1 MKADLNTL
9 LQSRILR
16 LDGGLGTMIQ
26 ALQLEEWDFRG
37 REFLKWKC
45 PLKGCMDLLC
55 LTAPRSVGAIHRAYL
70 QAGADIVTTNSFSA
84 NAISLKEYG
93 LEKYARRIAREA
105 ARIAREEADKFEGRF
120 VAGSMGPTSKTAS
133 IAASVEDSAARDVTF
148 AELAE
153 AYYEQA
159 AGLAEG
165 GVDAF
170 LLETVFDTLNAKAAI
185 FALERLRRD
194 TGCDIPLM
202 LSVTVSQKAG
212 RTLSGQTIEA
222 FWTSVKHGRPL
233 SVGINCSFGAR
244 EMLPHL
250 ERLAAVADCY
260 ISVHPNAGLPNISG
274 GYDETPESFAA
285 AMKSYA
291 ERGLVNIMGGCCG
304 TTPDFIKALGP
315 LVDSFAPRRLPDSPR
330 ETVVCGLEAL
340 RIVPEANFINIGER
354 CNVAGSAKFARMIR
368 EGDFAGAIAVAR
380 TQVAAGGQIID
391 VCMDDG
397 LIDGPAAMRTFL
409 NMAAGEVDIARVP
422 FMIDSSSLDTIVAG
436 LECCQGKAIV
446 NSISLKEG
454 PEEFLRRAA
463 LIRSYGAAAV
473 VMLFDEEGQATSFER
488 KIAVARRAY
497 DLLIESGF
505 PAEDII
511 FDPNIL
517 AVATGIK
524 EHDRYALDFIEA
536 TRWIKENLPY
546 AKVSGGVSNLSFAF
560 RGNNAVR
567 EAMHSAFL
575 YHARLAGMDMGI
587 VNPQMLRVYDD
598 IPGEL
603 LERVEDVILCRRADA
618 CERLSEYAAQ
628 VRESAAAQVSAA
640 EDWRAG
646 SPKERISYAMLHGIA
661 DHIEEDCLEALKAAG
676 APLEVINNMMMPAME
691 RVGALFGEGKMF
703 LPQVVKAAGVMKRGV
718 SALMGDV
725 DSDGNRLSGA
735 VESGEKGDAGD
746 AAPGENHLAGD
757 AAPGSGSEKA
767 SLRAAENIEPAF
779 PTRSFSTPGEP
790 GTAAG
795 QQAPTPPNAA
805 APGAHAGQQAPTPPN
820 AAAPGTHSGQQVPTP
835 PDAAAPGTHAGQLSS
850 ASPAA
855 ATASG
860 TAAYLGAAGEQRPD
874 HQQVTDNRYPYSGGS
889 DIQQYSSNQHDSLQ
903 PKTRVVIAT
912 VKGDIHDIGKNIV
925 SVVLS
930 VGGCSIVDLG
940 VMVEPGAIVEA
951 VKANNADYVC
961 LSGLITPSL
970 EQMIVVLRHLKQ
982 AGITIPVIVGGAT
995 TSPMH
1000 TAVKMAPEYDGLVVH
1015 STDAS
1020 RNMQIINQLQSPIAR
1035 VHIAGI
1041 LAEQQRLRN
1050 LYTAAQDRRPLEDY
1064 HQRLAMAEAA
1074 RGKRETAGQDDC
1086 CQRIFSFH
1094 RYDIN
1099 AVEKHLDW
1107 DMFFAEWGVKDDASR
1122 RELKA
1127 EALQMLA
1134 RIKREDALDLQ
1145 GVIGTF
1151 PVRVEGDD
1159 IFVIASP
1166 TTTLDAVKPQ
1176 PGDAGCPQAVF
1187 PTLRNQTA
1195 GEENLSVAD
1204 FAAAAA
1210 EVTLF
1215 AISAGIGLK
1224 QFAERLKAE
1233 GDEYGAFMAKTLADA
1248 LTEALADEVVPAK
1261 DGERHAFG
1269 YPSCPDHSL
1278 KAEAFRLLN
1287 VEQTCDLRLTDS
1299 YMIDPAESICGMVIR
1314 GARYFA
1320 VGHIGADQLS
1330 DYARRRNI
1338 SEDTLKTLIPR
1349 NIL

>member
-805 APGAHAGQQAPTPPN
+805 APG
-820 AAAPGTHSGQQVPTP
+820 THSGQQVPTP

>member
-55 LTAPRSVGAIHRAYL
+55 LTAPRSIGAIHRAYL

-202 LSVTVSQKAG
+202 ISVTVSQKAG

-285 AMKSYA
+285 AMKPYA

-304 TTPDFIKALGP
+304 TTPSFIKALGP
-315 LVDSFAPRRLPDSPR
+315 LVDSFAPRRLPDLPR

-368 EGDFAGAIAVAR
+368 EGDYAGAIAVAR
-380 TQVAAGGQIID
+380 TQVAAGAQIID

-524 EHDRYALDFIEA
+524 DHDRYALDFIEA
-536 TRWIKENLPY
+536 TRWIKENLPF

-598 IPGEL
+598 IPEEL
-603 LERVEDVILCRRADA
+603 LERVEDVVLCRRADA

-628 VRESAAAQVSAA
+628 VRESAAAQVSAS

-646 SPKERISYAMLHGIA
+646 SPQERISYAMLHGIA

-718 SALMGDV
+718 SALMGD
-725 DSDGNRLSGA
+725 
-735 VESGEKGDAGD
+735 
-746 AAPGENHLAGD
+746 

-790 GTAAG
+790 GAH
-795 QQAPTPPNAA
+795 PNA
-805 APGAHAGQQAPTPPN
+805 
-820 AAAPGTHSGQQVPTP
+820 
-835 PDAAAPGTHAGQLSS
+835 
-850 ASPAA
+850 SPC
-855 ATASG
+855 
-860 TAAYLGAAGEQRPD
+860 
-874 HQQVTDNRYPYSGGS
+874 
-889 DIQQYSSNQHDSLQ
+889 
-903 PKTRVVIAT
+903 VVIAT

-930 VGGCSIVDLG
+930 VGGCNIVDLG

-1020 RNMQIINQLQSPIAR
+1020 RNIQIINQLQSPLAR

-1041 LAEQQRLRN
+1041 LAEQQRLRD
-1050 LYTAAQDRRPLEDY
+1050 LYASAQDRRPLEDY
-1064 HQRLAMAEAA
+1064 HRRLAMAEAA

-1086 CQRIFSFH
+1086 RQRVFSFH

-1159 IFVIASP
+1159 IFVGS
-1166 TTTLDAVKPQ
+1166 
-1176 PGDAGCPQAVF
+1176 AVF

-1204 FAAAAA
+1204 FAAAAE

-1261 DGERHAFG
+1261 EGERHAFG

-1287 VEQTCDLRLTDS
+1287 VEQACDLRLTDS

-1314 GARYFA
+1314 GAKYFA